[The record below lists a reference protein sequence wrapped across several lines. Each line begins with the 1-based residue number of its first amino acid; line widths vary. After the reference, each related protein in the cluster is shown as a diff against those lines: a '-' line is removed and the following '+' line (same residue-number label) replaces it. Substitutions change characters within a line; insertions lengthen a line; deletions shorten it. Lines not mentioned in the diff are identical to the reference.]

1 MKLFREWASKLLPTL
16 IIFIFGL
23 TPIIWFLGKGEVLI
37 NGVDTNFPLDPPS
50 WFFKRFFVWNSTIN
64 TGVDFSSSVA
74 GLFFHLIQV
83 IPYTLGFN
91 LTQVQIISLIFWFL
105 LIVFS
110 AYILARV
117 LFKGNFPVQLLFVI
131 LYSFNIYLFNTW
143 ENVKVSNLALIA
155 ALPLGLAIFLAL
167 NERSITR
174 AKAAFYSA
182 LVGTVLS
189 GSGINPSYFLIFYFI
204 LFIFLLSLF
213 IVHRRQKRIISYVLN
228 FLIICAVILA
238 VNLFWIL
245 PTSNF
250 ILQNVPTSGSIYK
263 LGLTNWIDS
272 LSENTSIFNVTR
284 LQGAWDWYPIDDK
297 TKLPIYIP
305 YSLNYFHRLP
315 FITFSILIPI
325 LALLSFLF
333 FKREQGFFYISFG
346 ILAVLGIF
354 LTAGTHLPSGATYK
368 LLVDYLPFFTIFR
381 SPWYIFSPMIILA
394 FAGLV
399 CLLFYNLF
407 KLFQRNN
414 FKGGITLLWL
424 GILILLAGNL
434 LYNYPLVTGKI
445 FRPERKD
452 GFYINFPD
460 YVFKARDWLKTK
472 EDGRIIGYPSDE
484 IENFKWGYR
493 GIESIIGLI
502 SGRELL
508 FLPLS
513 YLDPKPISLIEELYK
528 SIKKG
533 QMEATWNL
541 VSKLNIGTI
550 FEKKDQQSLALE
562 ITPHLSNLQNTKFGD
577 WYFYN
582 VPENY
587 YLPKIYPAEKLVF
600 GHPAKKGTQI
610 LTILNKEEVMVSAQ
624 DSVIKQIPGIE
635 KLSSQAILA
644 SSSQN
649 EELNNFLSSLPVLDI
664 RLTSRDLSK
673 VDFQLDVLKDGVFE
687 PVLEKY
693 KLNDFG
699 IDKAK
704 DLKVVVDG
712 KEEIWSVARETDTYL
727 FYKPINLLAGSH
739 QIMLRLENKNLIA
752 PGGDFENELLFKQT
766 GEGIFEIL
774 QDEKG
779 RYLSIFNKKKTPPD
793 PSADFILSSFDPLGY
808 YLIQLR
814 YRQIYGNLG
823 NLVILQGNQDTLVKA
838 QAESLPSY
846 PDWNNFSFY
855 FSPVATPSEFKIALV
870 APHIEDPL
878 GTRVLYDDLA
888 VYKVFTNKL
897 LFLNRV
903 GEQFL
908 SSPKVEFKKLSP
920 VSYEVNVEDGDSPHM
935 LVFSEN
941 YSPDWELAVTDTAG
955 KKLDINSLHFSAN
968 VYANAWYLSN
978 TPSTY
983 KAKIFYKPQRLF
995 WLGLTVAAGSLSFT
1009 ALVFLRSLSSIKLKR
1024 GVS

>member
-1 MKLFREWASKLLPTL
+1 MRLTNKWVGKLLPTL

-37 NGVDTNFPLDPPS
+37 NGVDTNFPLDPLS
-50 WFFKRFFVWNSTIN
+50 WFLKRFFVWNSTIN
-64 TGVDFSSSVA
+64 TGVDFSSSTA

-83 IPYTLGFN
+83 IPAQLG
-91 LTQVQIISLIFWFL
+91 LAPQKVQIISLIFWFL
-105 LIVFS
+105 SIVFS
-110 AYILARV
+110 AYILAKV
-117 LFKGNFPVQLLFVI
+117 LFKGNFPVQCLFVI
-131 LYSFNIYLFNTW
+131 LYSFNVYLFNTW
-143 ENVKVSNLALIA
+143 ENIKVSNLSLIA

-182 LVGTVLS
+182 LVGIVLS
-189 GSGINPSYFLIFYFI
+189 GSGINPSYFLTFYFI
-204 LFIFLLSLF
+204 LFIFLLSFF
-213 IVHRRQKRIISYVLN
+213 IVHWWQKRIISDVLN

-250 ILQNVPTSGSIYK
+250 ILQNVPTSGTIYK

-272 LSENTSIFNVTR
+272 LSENTSLFNVTR
-284 LQGAWDWYPIDDK
+284 LQGAWDWYPIDEK
-297 TKLPIYIP
+297 TKLPLYIP

-315 FITFSILIPI
+315 FITFSILIPS

-333 FKREQGFFYISFG
+333 FKREQSLLYISFG
-346 ILAVLGIF
+346 ILAILGIF
-354 LTAGTHLPSGATYK
+354 LTAGTHLPSGAIYK

-399 CLLFYNLF
+399 CLLFYNLSQ
-407 KLFQRNN
+407 LFQKYG
-414 FKGGITLLWL
+414 FKGGTVLIWL
-424 GILILLAGNL
+424 GILILVVGNF

-445 FRPERKD
+445 FRPDKKD

-460 YVFKARDWLKTK
+460 YVFEARDWLKTK

-493 GIESIIGLI
+493 GIDSIIGLI

-513 YLDPKPISLIEELYK
+513 YLDPKPVSLIAELYK

-550 FEKKDQQSLALE
+550 FEKQDQQSLAPE
-562 ITPHLSNLQNTKFGD
+562 IRGNLSSLQNTKFGD
-577 WYFYN
+577 WYFYQ
-582 VPENY
+582 VPSNY
-587 YLPKIYPAEKLVF
+587 YVPKIYPAKKLIL
-600 GHPAKKGTQI
+600 GYPPQKQTQA
-610 LTILNKEEVMVSAQ
+610 LTILSSEEVMVNAQ
-624 DSVIKQIPGIE
+624 DSIIKQIPGIA
-635 KLSSQAILA
+635 KLSSQVILT
-644 SSSQN
+644 SNSQA
-649 EELNNFLSSLPVLDI
+649 EELDNFLSSLPILDI
-664 RLTSRDLSK
+664 RLISRDLSK
-673 VDFQLDVLKDGVFE
+673 VNFQLDVLKDDVFE

-693 KLNDFG
+693 GLSAFG

-704 DLKVVVDG
+704 NLEVVVDG
-712 KEEIWSVARETDTYL
+712 KEEIWSVGRETDTYL
-727 FYKPINLLAGSH
+727 FFKPLKLLAGRH
-739 QIMLRLENKNLIA
+739 QITLRLENKNLIA
-752 PGGDFENELLFKQT
+752 PGGDFEGELVFKQT

-779 RYLSIFNKKKTPPD
+779 KYLSIFHKKKTPPD
-793 PSADFILSSFDPLGY
+793 PSADFTVVPFDPLGY

-823 NLVILQGNQDTLVKA
+823 NLVILQGNKDTLVKA

-855 FSPVATPSEFKIALV
+855 FSPVATPSELKIALV

-878 GTRVLYDDLA
+878 GTRILYDDLS
-888 VYKVFTNKL
+888 VYQVFTNKL
-897 LFLNRV
+897 LFLNKTE
-903 GEQFL
+903 EQFL
-908 SSPKVEFKKLSP
+908 STPRVEFKKLSP
-920 VSYEVNVEDGDSPHM
+920 VSYEVNVENGNIPHV

-941 YSPDWELAVTDTAG
+941 YSPDWELTVTDPAG
-955 KKLDINSLHFSAN
+955 KKLDIKPLHFSAN
-968 VYANAWYLSN
+968 VYANSWYLSN
-978 TPSTY
+978 TPSNY
-983 KAKIFYKPQRLF
+983 KAKIFYKPQGLF
-995 WLGLTVAAGSLSFT
+995 WLGLTVASGSLVIT
-1009 ALVFLRSLSSIKLKR
+1009 ALVFLKSLVSMKTKR
-1024 GVS
+1024 GIL